1 VLFYAKTTIRRN
13 RASASQFL
21 YAERRLTMSDYEINV
36 VAVAVGRAAGK
47 VSERELL
54 AVHST
59 RV

>member
-1 VLFYAKTTIRRN
+1 
-13 RASASQFL
+13 
-21 YAERRLTMSDYEINV
+21 MSDYEINV